1 MNSIVIVL
9 NAVYF
14 FLGGGGGQGFQ
25 NKLVAAGVLPATSSF
40 AAGYF
45 SHDNKYMS
53 AN

>member
-1 MNSIVIVL
+1 MQFT
-9 NAVYF
+9 F
-14 FLGGGGGQGFQ
+14 FWGGGGQGFQ
-25 NKLVAAGVLPATSSF
+25 NKLVAAGVSPATSSF